1 MLEIIDLSLL
11 QIIFAVVVITIAYT
25 VKGLSGF
32 GSGLIA
38 IPLMAFFF
46 PLKLIVPIFALLS
59 YTGTIFQSYRLRR
72 EAQWSD
78 ILPLIPFS
86 FLGIAIAVWLLVN
99 VQAEVLTLALGLFVV
114 LYAIYSLLPHQI
126 KIGTRYWAIPAGTF
140 GGMVGALFSTG
151 GPFYVVYL
159 KLRQLAKGPFRATIA
174 TIFLI
179 DGGARIAGYAV
190 SGLYTEQ
197 VLILVVILW
206 PVLFFGLW
214 LGHHLHI
221 KINQQ
226 QFNLGISILLIISGG
241 MLAYKSLLVLGAY

>member
-1 MLEIIDLSLL
+1 MFEIIDLSLL
-11 QIIFAVVVITIAYT
+11 QVIFAVVVILIAYT

-46 PLKLIVPIFALLS
+46 PLQLIVPIFGLLS

-72 EAQWSD
+72 EAQWRD

-99 VQAEVLTLALGLFVV
+99 IQAEVLTLALGVFVV
-114 LYAIYSLLPHQI
+114 LYAIYSLLPHQH
-126 KIGTRYWAIPAGTF
+126 KFGSRLWAIPAGTF

-190 SGLYTEQ
+190 SGLYTPQ
-197 VLILVVILW
+197 VLTLVVILW
-206 PVLFFGLW
+206 PVLFLGLW
-214 LGHHLHI
+214 IGHHLHI
-221 KINQQ
+221 KLNQR
-226 QFNLGISILLIISGG
+226 QFNLGISILLIMSGG
-241 MLAYKSLLVLGAY
+241 MLVYKSLRVL

>member
-1 MLEIIDLSLL
+1 VLEIIDLSLL

-38 IPLMAFFF
+38 IPLLAFFF

-59 YTGTIFQSYRLRR
+59 YTGTIYQSYSLRR
-72 EAQWSD
+72 AAQWPD

-99 VQAEVLTLALGLFVV
+99 VQAEVLTLGLGLFVV
-114 LYAIYSLLPHQI
+114 LYAIYSLLPLRD
-126 KIGTRYWAIPAGTF
+126 KTGSRYWAIPAGIF
-140 GGMVGALFSTG
+140 GGMIGALFSTG

-179 DGGARIAGYAV
+179 DGGARIAGYAM
-190 SGLYTEQ
+190 SGLYTTQ
-197 VLILVVILW
+197 VLMLVVILW
-206 PVLFFGLW
+206 PVLFLGLW
-214 LGHHLHI
+214 IGHHLHV

-226 QFNLGISILLIISGG
+226 KFNLGINILLVMSGG
-241 MLAYKSLLVLGAY
+241 MLVYKSILALGG

>member
-1 MLEIIDLSLL
+1 VLDIIDLSLL
-11 QIIFAVVVITIAYT
+11 QVIFAVVVILIAYT

-46 PLKLIVPIFALLS
+46 PLQLIVPIFGLLS

-72 EAQWSD
+72 EAQWRD

-86 FLGIAIAVWLLVN
+86 FIGIAIAVWLLVN
-99 VQAEVLTLALGLFVV
+99 IQAELLTLALGVFVV
-114 LYAIYSLLPHQI
+114 LYAIYSLLPHQH
-126 KIGTRYWAIPAGTF
+126 KFGSRLWAIPAGTF

-190 SGLYTEQ
+190 SGLYTPQ
-197 VLILVVILW
+197 VLTLVVILW
-206 PVLFFGLW
+206 PVLFLGLW
-214 LGHHLHI
+214 IGHHLHI
-221 KINQQ
+221 KLNQQ
-226 QFNLGISILLIISGG
+226 QFNLGISILLIMSGG
-241 MLAYKSLLVLGAY
+241 MLVYKSLLAL

>member
-1 MLEIIDLSLL
+1 MLEITDLSLL

-59 YTGTIFQSYRLRR
+59 YTGTIYQSYRLRR

-86 FLGIAIAVWLLVN
+86 LLGIAIAVWLLVN
-99 VQAEVLTLALGLFVV
+99 IQAEVLTLALGLFVV
-114 LYAIYSLLPHQI
+114 LYAIYSLLPQQN
-126 KIGTRYWAIPAGTF
+126 KTGSRVWAIPAGTF
-140 GGMVGALFSTG
+140 GGMIGALFSTG

-179 DGGARIAGYAV
+179 DGGARIAGYAM
-190 SGLYTEQ
+190 SGLYTTQ
-197 VLILVVILW
+197 ALTLVVILW
-206 PVLFFGLW
+206 PVLFLGLW
-214 LGHHLHI
+214 IGHHLHV
-221 KINQQ
+221 KINQK
-226 QFNLGISILLIISGG
+226 QFNLGINILLVMSGG
-241 MLAYKSLLVLGAY
+241 MLVYKSILALGG

>member
-11 QIIFAVVVITIAYT
+11 QITFAVVVIIVAYT

-38 IPLMAFFF
+38 IPLLAFLF
-46 PLKLIVPIFALLS
+46 PLKLIVPIFGLLS
-59 YTGTIFQSYRLRR
+59 YTGTIYQSYRLRH
-72 EAQWSD
+72 EAQWRD
-78 ILPLIPFS
+78 VLPLIPFS
-86 FLGIAIAVWLLVN
+86 LLGIAVAVWLLVN

-114 LYAIYSLLPHQI
+114 LYAIYSLLPKQEQT
-126 KIGTRYWAIPAGTF
+126 GSRYWAIPAGAF

-179 DGGARIAGYAV
+179 DGGARIAGYAM
-190 SGLYTEQ
+190 SGLYTTQ
-197 VLILVVILW
+197 VLTLVVILW
-206 PVLFFGLW
+206 PILFLGLW
-214 LGHHLHI
+214 IGHHLHI
-221 KINQQ
+221 KINQR
-226 QFNLGISILLIISGG
+226 QFNLGISTLLVISGG
-241 MLAYKSLLVLGAY
+241 VLVYKSVLGLGG

>member
-1 MLEIIDLSLL
+1 MFETIELSLL
-11 QIIFAVVVITIAYT
+11 QLIFAIVVIIIAYT

-46 PLKLIVPIFALLS
+46 PLKLIVPIFGLLS
-59 YTGTIFQSYRLRR
+59 YTGTIYQSYRLRT
-72 EAQWSD
+72 EAQWRD

-86 FLGIAIAVWLLVN
+86 LLGIAIAVWLLVN
-99 VQAEVLTLALGLFVV
+99 IQAEILTLTLGVFVV
-114 LYAIYSLLPHQI
+114 CYAIYSLLPHQH
-126 KIGTRYWAIPAGTF
+126 KSGSRYWAVPAGIF

-174 TIFLI
+174 TIFLV
-179 DGGARIAGYAV
+179 DGGARITGYAV
-190 SGLYTEQ
+190 SGLYTKE
-197 VLILVVILW
+197 VLTLVIILW
-206 PVLFFGLW
+206 PVLFLGLW
-214 LGHHLHI
+214 IGHHLHI

-226 QFNLGISILLIISGG
+226 QFNQGISIMLLLSGC
-241 MLAYKSLLVLGAY
+241 MLVYKSLMFST

>member
-11 QIIFAVVVITIAYT
+11 QIIFAVVVFLIAYT

-38 IPLMAFFF
+38 IPLMAFLF
-46 PLKLIVPIFALLS
+46 PLKLIVPIIALVS
-59 YTGTIFQSYRLRR
+59 YTGTIIQSYKLRH
-72 EAQWSD
+72 EAQWRD
-78 ILPLIPFS
+78 IWPLIPFS
-86 FLGIAIAVWLLVN
+86 LLGIAIAVWLLVN
-99 VQAEVLTLALGLFVV
+99 IKAEVLTLALGIFVV
-114 LYAIYSLLPHQI
+114 FYAIYSLLQHNY
-126 KIGTRYWAIPAGTF
+126 KFGSRYWAIPAGTF

-179 DGGARIAGYAV
+179 DAGVRIAGYAM
-190 SGLYTEQ
+190 SGLYTPQ
-197 VLILVVILW
+197 ALSLVVILW
-206 PVLFFGLW
+206 PILFLGLW

-221 KINQQ
+221 KINQHH
-226 QFNLGISILLIISGG
+226 FNVGINVLLIASGG
-241 MLAYKSLLVLGAY
+241 MLVYKSLLELI

>member
-1 MLEIIDLSLL
+1 VLEIIDLSLL
-11 QIIFAVVVITIAYT
+11 QMSFVVVVIIIAYT

-38 IPLMAFFF
+38 IPLLAFFF
-46 PLKLIVPIFALLS
+46 PLKLIVPVFALLS
-59 YTGTIFQSYRLRR
+59 YTGTIYQSYSLRR
-72 EAQWSD
+72 EAQWQD

-99 VQAEVLTLALGLFVV
+99 IPSEVLTLALGLFVM
-114 LYAIYSLLPHQI
+114 LYAIYSLLPQQD
-126 KIGTRYWAIPAGTF
+126 KTGSRYWAIPAGIF

-179 DGGARIAGYAV
+179 DGGARIAGYAM
-190 SGLYTEQ
+190 SGLYTTQ
-197 VLILVVILW
+197 VLTLVVILW
-206 PVLFFGLW
+206 PVLFLGLW
-214 LGHHLHI
+214 IGHHLHI

-226 QFNLGISILLIISGG
+226 QFNLGINVLLVISGG
-241 MLAYKSLLVLGAY
+241 MLVYKSLLALAA

>member
-1 MLEIIDLSLL
+1 MLEIIELSPL
-11 QIIFAVVVITIAYT
+11 QIIFAVVVIIVAYT

-38 IPLMAFFF
+38 IPLLAFLF

-59 YTGTIFQSYRLRR
+59 YTGTLYQSYSLRR
-72 EAQWSD
+72 QAQWQD

-86 FLGIAIAVWLLVN
+86 FLGIAMAVWLLVN
-99 VQAEVLTLALGLFVV
+99 VSAEVLTLGLGIFIV
-114 LYAIYSLLPHQI
+114 LYAIYSLLPHQD
-126 KIGTRYWAIPAGTF
+126 KTGSLYWAIPAGAF

-159 KLRQLAKGPFRATIA
+159 KLRQLAKGPFRATIV

-190 SGLYTEQ
+190 SGLYTTQ
-197 VLILVVILW
+197 VLMLVVILW
-206 PVLFFGLW
+206 PVLFLGLW
-214 LGHHLHI
+214 IGHHLHI
-221 KINQQ
+221 NINQK
-226 QFNLGISILLIISGG
+226 QFDLGINVLLVISGG
-241 MLAYKSLLVLGAY
+241 MLVYKSLLVLGE

>member
-38 IPLMAFFF
+38 IPLLAFFF

-59 YTGTIFQSYRLRR
+59 YTGTIYQSYILRR
-72 EAQWSD
+72 EAQWAD

-86 FLGIAIAVWLLVN
+86 FLGIAIAVWLLMN
-99 VQAEVLTLALGLFVV
+99 IQAELLTLALGLFVV
-114 LYAIYSLLPHQI
+114 LYAIYSLLPQQD
-126 KIGTRYWAIPAGTF
+126 KTGSRYWAIPAGIF
-140 GGMVGALFSTG
+140 GGMIGALFSTG
-151 GPFYVVYL
+151 GPFYVLYL

-179 DGGARIAGYAV
+179 DGGARIAAYAM
-190 SGLYTEQ
+190 SGLYTIQ
-197 VLILVVILW
+197 VLTLVMILW
-206 PVLFFGLW
+206 PLLFLGLW
-214 LGHHLHI
+214 IGHHLHI
-221 KINQQ
+221 KIKQQ
-226 QFNLGISILLIISGG
+226 QFNLGINTLLVISGG
-241 MLAYKSLLVLGAY
+241 MLVYKSLLVLGQ

>member
-1 MLEIIDLSLL
+1 MLDIIDLSLL
-11 QIIFAVVVITIAYT
+11 QVIFAVVVILIAYT

-46 PLKLIVPIFALLS
+46 PLQLIVPIFGLLS

-72 EAQWSD
+72 EAQWRD

-86 FLGIAIAVWLLVN
+86 FIGIAIAVWLLVN
-99 VQAEVLTLALGLFVV
+99 IQAELLTLALGVFVV
-114 LYAIYSLLPHQI
+114 LYAIYSLLPHQH
-126 KIGTRYWAIPAGTF
+126 KFGSRLWAIPAGTF

-190 SGLYTEQ
+190 SGLYTPQ
-197 VLILVVILW
+197 VLTLVVILW
-206 PVLFFGLW
+206 PVLFLGLW
-214 LGHHLHI
+214 IGHHLHI
-221 KINQQ
+221 KLNQQ
-226 QFNLGISILLIISGG
+226 QFNLGISILLIMSGG
-241 MLAYKSLLVLGAY
+241 MLVYKSLLAL

>member
-11 QIIFAVVVITIAYT
+11 QIIFAVIVIIIAYT

-46 PLKLIVPIFALLS
+46 PLKLIVPIFGLLS
-59 YTGTIFQSYRLRR
+59 YSGTIYQSYRLRH
-72 EAQWSD
+72 EAQWRD

-86 FLGIAIAVWLLVN
+86 LLGIAIAVWLLVN
-99 VQAEVLTLALGLFVV
+99 IQAEVLTLGLGLFVV
-114 LYAIYSLLPHQI
+114 LYAIYSLLPHQHQS
-126 KIGTRYWAIPAGTF
+126 GSRLWAIPAGTF

-190 SGLYTEQ
+190 SGLYTPQ
-197 VLILVVILW
+197 VLTLVVILW
-206 PVLFFGLW
+206 PVLFLGLW

-221 KINQQ
+221 RINQQ
-226 QFNLGISILLIISGG
+226 QFNLGINTLLLISGG
-241 MLAYKSLLVLGAY
+241 VLVSKSLLALAG

>member
-1 MLEIIDLSLL
+1 MLEILDLSLL

-59 YTGTIFQSYRLRR
+59 YTGTIYQSYKLRH
-72 EAQWSD
+72 EAQWRD

-99 VQAEVLTLALGLFVV
+99 IQAEVLTLALGVFVV
-114 LYAIYSLLPHQI
+114 LYAVYGLLPHQH
-126 KIGTRYWAIPAGTF
+126 KPGSRLWAIPAGTF

-190 SGLYTEQ
+190 SGLYTPQ
-197 VLILVVILW
+197 VFTMVVLLW
-206 PVLFFGLW
+206 PVLFLGLW
-214 LGHHLHI
+214 IGHHLHI

-226 QFNLGISILLIISGG
+226 QFNLGISILLIMSGG
-241 MLAYKSLLVLGAY
+241 MLVYKSLLVLTN

>member
-1 MLEIIDLSLL
+1 MLETIDLSLL

-38 IPLMAFFF
+38 IPLLAFFF

-59 YTGTIFQSYRLRR
+59 YTGTIYQSYTLRR
-72 EAQWSD
+72 EAQWQD

-86 FLGIAIAVWLLVN
+86 FLGIAVALWLLVN
-99 VQAEVLTLALGLFVV
+99 LPAEVLTLALGSFVV
-114 LYAIYSLLPHQI
+114 LYAIYSLLPHQD
-126 KIGTRYWAIPAGTF
+126 KTGSRYWAIPAGTF
-140 GGMVGALFSTG
+140 GGMIGALFSTG
-151 GPFYVVYL
+151 GPFYVLYL

-179 DGGARIAGYAV
+179 DGGARITGYAMT
-190 SGLYTEQ
+190 GLYTTQ
-197 VLILVVILW
+197 VLTLVVILW
-206 PVLFFGLW
+206 PVLFLGLW
-214 LGHHLHI
+214 IGHHLHI

-226 QFNLGISILLIISGG
+226 QFNLGINTLLVISGG
-241 MLAYKSLLVLGAY
+241 MLVYKSLLALGV